1 MDTPSFVMPGPEMVT
16 IPKKFLLDV
25 IAAMDGE
32 LEIPGGDGSDA
43 NALDHL
49 GEIATKLLKVNDVF
63 GTDK

>member
-1 MDTPSFVMPGPEMVT
+1 MSVPDFVMPDPEMVT

-32 LEIPGGDGSDA
+32 LEIPGGDGSDQ

-49 GEIATKLLKVNDVF
+49 GEIAHKLIRANEVF
-63 GTDK
+63 GK